1 MVNLFAK
8 KVTLVTLIMIIR
20 PKLKDKHHKD
30 VLIENVKEIKARKF
44 NGNFAKEP
52 KGFFLIKIEDNVIKA
67 GRVFNGKMIE
77 VISGKNAQDI
87 FYDIIKRKM
96 ISKLDTAGYLGR
108 ELTRAEHC
116 LKSGKKYV
124 QE

>member
-1 MVNLFAK
+1 MCRLSGRLALQ
-8 KVTLVTLIMIIR
+8 TAGRHL
-20 PKLKDKHHKD
+20 
-30 VLIENVKEIKARKF
+30 E
-44 NGNFAKEP
+44 
-52 KGFFLIKIEDNVIKA
+52 IKA

-87 FYDIIKRKM
+87 FYEIIKRKM